1 MKLVVVYNL
10 LTLPYAKG
18 ICREQLS
25 FRQGELRIQSAHKR
39 HTAIQELG

>member
-18 ICREQLS
+18 ICRQQLS
-25 FRQGELRIQSAHKR
+25 FKQEELRIQSRHKR
-39 HTAIQELG
+39 HTVAQGLD

>member
-18 ICREQLS
+18 IDSEELS
-25 FRQGELRIQSAHKR
+25 FRQGEL
-39 HTAIQELG
+39 HTQ